1 MRFKNFNVSDSVAVS
16 DQSLYRADLIWEVS
30 DGVQLKNTTYRFSA
44 DRDRGNAEGYVYCTE
59 VVNVCTEKGLIQR
72 YYGYF
77 FVMHDQEPLGNRFTA
92 NLNHQIGGRENR
104 LVAGFEITDLDFS
117 RARGLRRR
125 IPLAASHSVDP
136 LTLIPGSYGRRE
148 LRGISP
154 TDIDT
159 RALLFEDAFELTD
172 N

>member
-1 MRFKNFNVSDSVAVS
+1 M
-16 DQSLYRADLIWEVS
+16 
-30 DGVQLKNTTYRFSA
+30 
-44 DRDRGNAEGYVYCTE
+44 
-59 VVNVCTEKGLIQR
+59 IQR

-77 FVMHDQEPLGNRFTA
+77 FVTHDQELLGNRFTA

-117 RARGLRRR
+117 RARGFRRR
-125 IPLAASHSVDP
+125 IPLAASDSVDP
-136 LTLIPGSYGRRE
+136 LTPIPGSYGRRE

-159 RALLFEDAFELTD
+159 RALFFEDAFELTG
-172 N
+172 NLTLVGALRCRSLI